1 MSQHTNLLKAW
12 QIGSHLSVE
21 RRYHPLRQRSKKN
34 SLKTGSIFVK
44 SSGLSEIAAPIT
56 TIRYLLYPFVIIS
69 GVSSTVTW
77 GNTILDNPPAGSLF
91 SNNEGLELVAEWQDY
106 IPSGVS
112 QSLYLWI
119 VEFHPQPPGDS
130 VFWPQF
136 DDLVWESPTTT
147 FHFGKKTHHQKV
159 TSRIA
164 RASSGSLISLRCEVP
179 RFKTISEMPWRSDVR
194 PSQTIKT
201 GWLPLK

>member
-1 MSQHTNLLKAW
+1 MWKEDIT
-12 QIGSHLSVE
+12 
-21 RRYHPLRQRSKKN
+21 PLRQRNKKN

-44 SSGLSEIAAPIT
+44 SSGLSEIAAPINNHS
-56 TIRYLLYPFVIIS
+56 IPFVS
-69 GVSSTVTW
+69 FCHYFRGYPLQW
-77 GNTILDNPPAGSLF
+77 LGGNTILDNPPAGSLF
-91 SNNEGLELVAEWQDY
+91 SNNEGLELLAAEWQDY

-112 QSLYLWI
+112 QSLYHWI
-119 VEFHPQPPGDS
+119 VEFHAQPPGDS

-136 DDLVWESPTTT
+136 DDVVWESPITT

-164 RASSGSLISLRCEVP
+164 RASSGSLNSLRCEVP
-179 RFKTISEMPWRSDVR
+179 RSKTISEMPWRSHVR

-201 GWLPLK
+201 GWLPLKQLEKHRT

>member
-1 MSQHTNLLKAW
+1 MSLHTNLLKAW
-12 QIGSHLSVE
+12 QIGSHLSVGDIT
-21 RRYHPLRQRSKKN
+21 PLRQRNKKN

-44 SSGLSEIAAPIT
+44 SSGLSEIAAPNT

-77 GNTILDNPPAGSLF
+77 GSTILDNPPAGSFF
-91 SNNEGLELVAEWQDY
+91 SNNEGLELLVAEWQDY

-112 QSLYLWI
+112 QSLYHWI

-136 DDLVWESPTTT
+136 DDLVRESPTTT
-147 FHFGKKTHHQKV
+147 FHFGKNTQNCQGFF
-159 TSRIA
+159 RQPQFF
-164 RASSGSLISLRCEVP
+164 SLWGPKI
-179 RFKTISEMPWRSDVR
+179 
-194 PSQTIKT
+194 
-201 GWLPLK
+201 